1 MKHAISDQNDK
12 TFLLPST
19 KLSPRIV
26 SSCPRA
32 RYAINMYEI
41 KQNTIYNNKAK
52 RIFLELIQNDG
63 NNKSFKMLPE
73 LVPSGCMPM
82 PWGFV
87 QMMTLG

>member
-1 MKHAISDQNDK
+1 M
-12 TFLLPST
+12 
-19 KLSPRIV
+19 
-26 SSCPRA
+26 
-32 RYAINMYEI
+32 
-41 KQNTIYNNKAK
+41 AK

-73 LVPSGCMPM
+73 LVTSGCMPM